1 MALLT
6 LAAFSAVAGILILV
20 AYKFCSSGRAI
31 RTARGRARAYML
43 APRLFADDPV
53 VIGKSL
59 VGLLVWNARYIAL
72 MVPAFVVMAVAL
84 FLAWD
89 YLEAVWGRTP
99 LIPGEAAV
107 VTARVGP
114 DAADAQ
120 LLAPEWLRVET
131 PAVNVRGQREVS
143 WRVRVLR
150 AGSGPVIV
158 RAGEATASR
167 WIEATPGLHYL
178 PERSRMTGGPVEWIE
193 LQYPRAKMSLLGLSW
208 SWVVWFCVFSTA
220 SALAL
225 RRKLR
230 VTF

>member
-59 VGLLVWNARYIAL
+59 ARLLVWNARCLAL
-72 MVPAFVVMAVAL
+72 MVPAFVVVAVPL
-84 FLAWD
+84 FLSWD

-99 LIPGEAAV
+99 LTQGETAV
-107 VTARVGP
+107 VTARMRP
-114 DAADAQ
+114 DAADPQ

-131 PAVNVRGQREVS
+131 PAVNVHGQGEVS

-150 AGSGPVIV
+150 AGSGPVTV

-178 PERSRMTGGPVEWIE
+178 PERSRMTGGPIEWIE
-193 LQYPRAKMSLLGLSW
+193 LQYPRTNLNLLGVSW
-208 SWVVWFCVFSTA
+208 SWAVWFCVFSTA
-220 SALAL
+220 AALAL